1 MAPMDDTSHEF
12 CKHRLIALGRP
23 TVHIHIPYIHTQVHT
38 YTCGMP
44 TATACSDYVEESNYL
59 AAQARPGDMTLPMAL
74 LVHGMHKDTSTTGST
89 RCECIAQIQD
99 QD

>member
-38 YTCGMP
+38 YTYSMP
-44 TATACSDYVEESNYL
+44 TACSDYVEESNYL

-74 LVHGMHKDTSTTGST
+74 LVTACTKTQ
-89 RCECIAQIQD
+89 AQLVQQD
-99 QD
+99 VNALHR

>member
-12 CKHRLIALGRP
+12 CKHRLIVLGRP

-38 YTCGMP
+38 YTYSMP
-44 TATACSDYVEESNYL
+44 TACSDYVEESNYL

-74 LVHGMHKDTSTTGST
+74 LVTASIGMHKTQ
-89 RCECIAQIQD
+89 AQLVQQD
-99 QD
+99 VNALHR